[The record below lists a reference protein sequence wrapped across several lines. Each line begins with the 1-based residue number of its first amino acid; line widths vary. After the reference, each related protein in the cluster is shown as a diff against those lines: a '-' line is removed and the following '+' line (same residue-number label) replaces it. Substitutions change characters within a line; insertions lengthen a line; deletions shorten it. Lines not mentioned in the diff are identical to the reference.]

1 MSMGSSPFKEIERI
15 LERMGRQTDLP
26 VEMQRSM
33 AIDVADHGD
42 RYEVTMDVP
51 GFQKEDIELTLT
63 DRTLRV
69 EGQREME
76 HEERGGE
83 AAAEQGE
90 EEEVPGAAVRTGEES
105 SGGVTY
111 IRKERRRE
119 SVSRSV
125 ELPDPVDEE
134 SVEAT
139 LANGVLTVTLRKLS
153 PEEDA
158 RNIDIE

>member
-1 MSMGSSPFKEIERI
+1 MAMDSSPFKEIERI
-15 LERMGRQTDLP
+15 LERMGRGTDLP

-42 RYEVTMDVP
+42 RYEVTVDLP
-51 GFQKEDIELTLT
+51 GFSKEDIDLRLT
-63 DRTLRV
+63 DRTLHV
-69 EGQREME
+69 DAVRETE
-76 HEERGGE
+76 LEERAKDE
-83 AAAEQGE
+83 E
-90 EEEVPGAAVRTGEES
+90 EEEVPGGTVRTGEEEP
-105 SGGVTY
+105 GITY

-119 SVSRSV
+119 SVNRSV
-125 ELPDPVDEE
+125 ELPDPVDDE

-158 RNIDIE
+158 RHIDID